1 MSKHWDYEDD
11 HDWDDDIDYKSMG
24 YVYWYGKYYPK
35 EDIDA
40 LFKDSDSPSSYD
52 SESGNAKEG
61 VLAALA
67 VAGIAAGVGAACYG
81 AKKVASHVKNWWMKT
96 AIPGVKNTWNKI
108 TGKRKYASASAEEEL
123 PDEKY

>member
-11 HDWDDDIDYKSMG
+11 HDWDDNVDYKSMG

-40 LFKDSDSPSSYD
+40 LFKDSDSSSSDD
-52 SESGNAKEG
+52 SESGNAGDG

-67 VAGIAAGVGAACYG
+67 VAGIAAGVGAAYYG
-81 AKKVASHVKNWWMKT
+81 AKKAAPHVKIWWMKT
-96 AIPGVKNTWNKI
+96 AIPGIKNTWNKI
-108 TGKRKYASASAEEEL
+108 TGKRESASASAEEEL
-123 PDEKY
+123 HGEE